1 MISSFPIHLLCTT
14 SHHPLAVTS
23 FKKHKKPPSYAKDE
37 GLAVPPLLTALQP
50 FTLSTENIRFD
61 TPLLVTGRESRH
73 RLLSVQQSNSE
84 AHSASGEDRFT
95 PATDSLNLHSDAYLL
110 FLTIVDPFYYL

>member
-1 MISSFPIHLLCTT
+1 M
-14 SHHPLAVTS
+14 
-23 FKKHKKPPSYAKDE
+23 
-37 GLAVPPLLTALQP
+37 PPLLTAIQP
-50 FTLSTENIRFD
+50 FTLSTENLCFD
-61 TPLLVTGRESRH
+61 TPLLVTGRETRH